1 MIEEDNTDEQLEE
14 VTSDK
19 LAEEESND
27 KLKPVKCYIKE
38 VNNNSEKEIKEE
50 QTHLLMNENV
60 EIESSD
66 QTKISR

>member
-1 MIEEDNTDEQLEE
+1 MLEEDA
-14 VTSDK
+14 SDK
-19 LAEEESND
+19 LFEEETSEKLIDEETND

-38 VNNNSEKEIKEE
+38 VNNNSEEDVKEQPK
-50 QTHLLMNENV
+50 HLLMNKNG